1 MTVAPGLATFRV
13 VNADRLP
20 SPRVVDALIALLL
33 AAALVLQV
41 LLDDR
46 FDASAVT
53 VAGALAIT
61 APIAWRRRA
70 PLAVA
75 LVFAGASALQAALGG
90 GVYEGSPPP
99 VAALVAGAVVFY
111 SLGAHAA
118 EREARIGLALG
129 VAGLWSTHLLT
140 EHADLQGFLF
150 AGGLIGLSPWL
161 AGRVTRARSL
171 RTAVLEQAAASEER
185 QRIARELH
193 DVVAHGVVLMVM
205 QAQGARRILDQDP
218 QRAREA
224 LEAIESTG
232 QTALTEL
239 RASLGILREDGEQA
253 ALAPQPTLG
262 DLDALVAEMRQAGL
276 QVDLEVR
283 GASRELADGV
293 DRSAYRIVQEA
304 LTNTIKHAGRAP
316 ARVTV
321 TYGEADLTLEIAD
334 EGAGPAGEG
343 DAGQGLVGMRERA
356 RLYGGEL
363 DARSLNGHGFV
374 VRARFPL
381 AP

>member
-1 MTVAPGLATFRV
+1 MTVE
-13 VNADRLP
+13 
-20 SPRVVDALIALLL
+20 SPRVQDALLALAL
-33 AAALVLQV
+33 AAGLLLQV

-53 VAGALAIT
+53 IAGALAIT
-61 APIAWRRRA
+61 APIAWRRSA
-70 PLAVA
+70 PLAA
-75 LVFAGASALQAALGG
+75 TLVFAGASALQAALGG
-90 GVYEGSPPP
+90 GVYEGSPPA

-140 EHADLQGFLF
+140 EHAELQGFLF

-161 AGRVTRARSL
+161 AGRVTRSRTQ

-224 LEAIESTG
+224 LEAIELTG

-239 RASLGILREDGEQA
+239 RGSLGILRGDGERA

-262 DLDALVAEMRQAGL
+262 DLEDLVGEMRQAGL
-276 QVDLEVR
+276 DVDLEVR
-283 GASRELADGV
+283 GTSRELADGV

-304 LTNTIKHAGRAP
+304 LTNTIKHAGLVP

-321 TYGEADLTLEIAD
+321 TYGDDDLTLEIAD
-334 EGAGPAGEG
+334 EGRGPAGGG
-343 DAGQGLVGMRERA
+343 DPGQGLVGMRERA

-381 AP
+381 AS